1 MIRCVVLDD
10 YQDAARRM
18 ADWSALADQVSLEVL
33 RDHLDPDA
41 MAEALQGA
49 AVVVAMRER
58 SRFDAAT
65 LARLPALRLLVT
77 TGMRNAAIDLA
88 AAGAQG
94 VVVCGTG
101 SAGAPT
107 PELAWGLLMA
117 LARSIPREDANFHA
131 GGTPWQS
138 SLGID
143 LAGKTLGIV
152 GLGKVGQRMA
162 RYAAAFE
169 MRVLAWS
176 RNLTDAHAAAHGA
189 ERAASL
195 DELLRRADMVTLHMV
210 LGPETHGLIGARELG
225 LMQPTALLVN
235 TSRGPLVDWRALAE
249 ALRSGRIAGA
259 ALDVF
264 DEEPLPPGHPL
275 RGLPNLVAT
284 PHLGYVSEANYRR
297 FFADAVEDIA
307 AWLQG
312 APLRV
317 LSPG

>member
-1 MIRCVVLDD
+1 MLRCVVLDD

-18 ADWSALADQVSLEVL
+18 ADWSPLAGEVALDVIRE
-33 RDHLDPDA
+33 HLDPEA
-41 MAEALQGA
+41 MIAALRGA
-49 AVVVAMRER
+49 AIVVAMRER

-65 LARLPALRLLVT
+65 LARLPDLRLLVT
-77 TGMRNAAIDLA
+77 TGLRNAAIDLDA
-88 AAGAQG
+88 AAARGIA
-94 VVVCGTG
+94 VCGTG

-107 PELAWGLLMA
+107 PELAWGLLLA

-131 GGTPWQS
+131 GGSPWQG
-138 SLGID
+138 SLGTD
-143 LAGKTLGIV
+143 LHGATLGIV

-162 RYAAAFE
+162 RYAAAFD

-176 RNLTDAHAAAHGA
+176 RNLTAERAAEHGA

-195 DELLRRADMVTLHMV
+195 DDLLRRSDMVTLHMV
-210 LGPETHGLIGARELG
+210 LGPDTRGLIGARELG
-225 LMQPTALLVN
+225 LMRPHALLVN
-235 TSRGPLVDWRALAE
+235 TSRGPLVDWRALAG
-249 ALRSGRIAGA
+249 ALREGRIAGA

-264 DEEPLPPGHPL
+264 DEEPLPAGHPL

-297 FFADAVEDIA
+297 FFGDAVEDIG
-307 AWLQG
+307 AWLRG

-317 LSPG
+317 LAPG